1 MSLVSNLMM
10 ETFRTGKGFL
20 FFAVASALCLIYLC
34 KYMIETKGK
43 TRQAVIQNFD
53 SLNSSSWLIS
63 SAKECDQNEQ
73 G

>member
-1 MSLVSNLMM
+1 MI
-10 ETFRTGKGFL
+10 ETFGTGKVFL

-53 SLNSSSWLIS
+53 SLNSSSWQIS

>member
-1 MSLVSNLMM
+1 MI
-10 ETFRTGKGFL
+10 ETFGTGKVFL
-20 FFAVASALCLIYLC
+20 FFVVASALCLIYLC

-43 TRQAVIQNFD
+43 TRQAVVQSFD
-53 SLNSSSWLIS
+53 SLNSSNYLIS

>member
-1 MSLVSNLMM
+1 MI
-10 ETFRTGKGFL
+10 ETFGTGKVFL
-20 FFAVASALCLIYLC
+20 FFAVVSALGLIYLC

-43 TRQAVIQNFD
+43 TRQAVVQSFD
-53 SLNSSSWLIS
+53 SLNSSNYLIS

>member
-1 MSLVSNLMM
+1 MI
-10 ETFRTGKGFL
+10 ETFGTGKVFL

-43 TRQAVIQNFD
+43 TRQAVVQSFD
-53 SLNSSSWLIS
+53 SLNSSNYLIS